1 MEGVSSILSFM
12 GALLF
17 LLGLLTGFGI
27 PMFRSPRI
35 GVSAHLDAI
44 ESGLG
49 LIAFGLLIPH
59 LTISPGWASLIA
71 YTMWISFYV
80 LWLGLL
86 FGAAWGTGRTIC
98 DRRGRNQ
105 RRAVAGKHR
114 PKLDFARLNRLR
126 HRDCGFAGAM
136 AMERLSCGGNAFTP
150 GYCSLQLLEPPS
162 FRFI

>member
-17 LLGLLTGFGI
+17 LLGMLTGFGI

-59 LTISPGWASLIA
+59 LTISLGWASLIG
-71 YTMWISFYV
+71 YTLWISLYV

-86 FGAAWGTGRTIC
+86 FGAVWGTGRTI
-98 DRRGRNQ
+98 
-105 RRAVAGKHR
+105 
-114 PKLDFARLNRLR
+114 PI
-126 HRDCGFAGAM
+126 AGAGVS
-136 AMERLSCGGNAFTP
+136 AEPWQENAAR
-150 GYCSLQLLEPPS
+150 SLISLGSLGSVLALAALLVQWRWS
-162 FRFI
+162 A

>member
-1 MEGVSSILSFM
+1 MEGVSSTLSFM

-59 LTISPGWASLIA
+59 LTISLGRASLIA
-71 YTMWISFYV
+71 YTLWISLYV

-86 FGAAWGTGRTIC
+86 VGAAYGTGKTI
-98 DRRGRNQ
+98 
-105 RRAVAGKHR
+105 
-114 PKLDFARLNRLR
+114 PL
-126 HRDCGFAGAM
+126 AGAGVS
-136 AMERLSCGGNAFTP
+136 AEPWQENAALALI
-150 GYCSLQLLEPPS
+150 SLGSVGAVLAIAALLVQWRWS
-162 FRFI
+162 A

>member
-59 LTISPGWASLIA
+59 LTISLGWASFIG
-71 YTMWISFYV
+71 YTMWISLYV

-86 FGAAWGTGRTIC
+86 FGAVWGTGRTI
-98 DRRGRNQ
+98 
-105 RRAVAGKHR
+105 
-114 PKLDFARLNRLR
+114 PI
-126 HRDCGFAGAM
+126 AGAGVS
-136 AMERLSCGGNAFTP
+136 AEPWQENSAR
-150 GYCSLQLLEPPS
+150 SLISLGSIGSVVAIVALLVQWRWS
-162 FRFI
+162 A

>member
-12 GALLF
+12 GTLLF

-59 LTISPGWASLIA
+59 LTISLGWASLIG
-71 YTMWISFYV
+71 YTMWISLYV

-86 FGAAWGTGRTIC
+86 FGAVWGTGRTI
-98 DRRGRNQ
+98 
-105 RRAVAGKHR
+105 
-114 PKLDFARLNRLR
+114 PI
-126 HRDCGFAGAM
+126 AGAGVS
-136 AMERLSCGGNAFTP
+136 AEPWQENAAR
-150 GYCSLQLLEPPS
+150 SLISLGSLGSVLAIVALLVPWRWS
-162 FRFI
+162 A

>member
-17 LLGLLTGFGI
+17 LLGLVTGFGI

-59 LTISPGWASLIA
+59 LTISPGWASAIA

-86 FGAAWGTGRTIC
+86 FGAVWGTGRTI
-98 DRRGRNQ
+98 
-105 RRAVAGKHR
+105 AI
-114 PKLDFARLNRLR
+114 
-126 HRDCGFAGAM
+126 AGAGIS
-136 AMERLSCGGNAFTP
+136 AEPWQENAARTLI
-150 GYCSLQLLEPPS
+150 SLGSIGSVIAIAALLVQWRWS
-162 FRFI
+162 A

>member
-1 MEGVSSILSFM
+1 MEGVSSILSFT

-59 LTISPGWASLIA
+59 LTISLGWASLIGH
-71 YTMWISFYV
+71 TMWISLYV

-86 FGAAWGTGRTIC
+86 FGAVWGTGRTI
-98 DRRGRNQ
+98 
-105 RRAVAGKHR
+105 
-114 PKLDFARLNRLR
+114 PI
-126 HRDCGFAGAM
+126 AGAGVS
-136 AMERLSCGGNAFTP
+136 AEPWQENAAR
-150 GYCSLQLLEPPS
+150 SLISLGSLGSVLAIVALLVQWRWS
-162 FRFI
+162 A

>member
-1 MEGVSSILSFM
+1 MEGVSSILNFM

-86 FGAAWGTGRTIC
+86 FGAAWGTGRTISI
-98 DRRGRNQ
+98 
-105 RRAVAGKHR
+105 
-114 PKLDFARLNRLR
+114 
-126 HRDCGFAGAM
+126 AGAGM
-136 AMERLSCGGNAFTP
+136 SAERWQENTAR
-150 GYCSLQLLEPPS
+150 SLISLGSIGSVIAIAALLVQWRWS
-162 FRFI
+162 A

>member
-59 LTISPGWASLIA
+59 LTISPGWASVIA
-71 YTMWISFYV
+71 HMMWISLYV

-86 FGAAWGTGRTIC
+86 FGAVWGTGRTI
-98 DRRGRNQ
+98 
-105 RRAVAGKHR
+105 
-114 PKLDFARLNRLR
+114 PI
-126 HRDCGFAGAM
+126 AGAGVS
-136 AMERLSCGGNAFTP
+136 AEPWQENAAR
-150 GYCSLQLLEPPS
+150 SLISVGSIGSVVAIAALLVQWRWS
-162 FRFI
+162 A

>member
-1 MEGVSSILSFM
+1 MEGVSSTLSFM

-44 ESGLG
+44 ESGLA

-59 LTISPGWASLIA
+59 LTISLGRASLIA
-71 YTMWISFYV
+71 YTLWISLYV

-86 FGAAWGTGRTIC
+86 VGAAYGTGKTI
-98 DRRGRNQ
+98 
-105 RRAVAGKHR
+105 
-114 PKLDFARLNRLR
+114 PL
-126 HRDCGFAGAM
+126 AGAGVS
-136 AMERLSCGGNAFTP
+136 AEPWQENAALALI
-150 GYCSLQLLEPPS
+150 SLGSVGAVLAIAALLVQWRWS
-162 FRFI
+162 A

>member
-86 FGAAWGTGRTIC
+86 FGAAWGTGRTI
-98 DRRGRNQ
+98 
-105 RRAVAGKHR
+105 
-114 PKLDFARLNRLR
+114 PI
-126 HRDCGFAGAM
+126 AGAGVS
-136 AMERLSCGGNAFTP
+136 AEPWQENAAR
-150 GYCSLQLLEPPS
+150 SLISLGSLGSVVAIAALLVQWRWS
-162 FRFI
+162 A

>member
-59 LTISPGWASLIA
+59 LTISLGWASLIG
-71 YTMWISFYV
+71 YTMWISLYV

-86 FGAAWGTGRTIC
+86 FGAVWGTGRTI
-98 DRRGRNQ
+98 
-105 RRAVAGKHR
+105 
-114 PKLDFARLNRLR
+114 PI
-126 HRDCGFAGAM
+126 AGAGVS
-136 AMERLSCGGNAFTP
+136 AEPWQENAAR
-150 GYCSLQLLEPPS
+150 SLISLGSLGSVLAIVALLVQWRWS
-162 FRFI
+162 A

>member
-86 FGAAWGTGRTIC
+86 FGAAWGTGRTISI
-98 DRRGRNQ
+98 
-105 RRAVAGKHR
+105 
-114 PKLDFARLNRLR
+114 
-126 HRDCGFAGAM
+126 AGAGM
-136 AMERLSCGGNAFTP
+136 SAEPWQENAARALI
-150 GYCSLQLLEPPS
+150 SLGSIGSVIAIAALLVQWRWS
-162 FRFI
+162 A

>member
-1 MEGVSSILSFM
+1 MEDVSSILSFM

-59 LTISPGWASLIA
+59 LTISTGWASVIA

-86 FGAAWGTGRTIC
+86 FGAAWGTGRTIS
-98 DRRGRNQ
+98 
-105 RRAVAGKHR
+105 
-114 PKLDFARLNRLR
+114 L
-126 HRDCGFAGAM
+126 AGAGIS
-136 AMERLSCGGNAFTP
+136 AEPWQENAVR
-150 GYCSLQLLEPPS
+150 SLISLGSIGSVVAIVALLVQWRWS
-162 FRFI
+162 A

>member
-1 MEGVSSILSFM
+1 MEGVSSILSFT

-59 LTISPGWASLIA
+59 LTISPGWASVIA

-80 LWLGLL
+80 LWLGLV
-86 FGAAWGTGRTIC
+86 FGAAWGTGRTISI
-98 DRRGRNQ
+98 
-105 RRAVAGKHR
+105 
-114 PKLDFARLNRLR
+114 
-126 HRDCGFAGAM
+126 AGAGFS
-136 AMERLSCGGNAFTP
+136 AELWQENTARTLI
-150 GYCSLQLLEPPS
+150 SLGSIGSVLAIAALLVQWRWS
-162 FRFI
+162 A

>member
-59 LTISPGWASLIA
+59 LTISLGWASFIGH
-71 YTMWISFYV
+71 TMWISLYV

-86 FGAAWGTGRTIC
+86 FGAVWGTGRTI
-98 DRRGRNQ
+98 
-105 RRAVAGKHR
+105 
-114 PKLDFARLNRLR
+114 PI
-126 HRDCGFAGAM
+126 AGAGVS
-136 AMERLSCGGNAFTP
+136 AEPWQENAAR
-150 GYCSLQLLEPPS
+150 SLISLGSLGSVIAIVALLVQWRWS
-162 FRFI
+162 A